1 MLRIDVK
8 VTPTHR
14 DAERERQVAV
24 GNRNLVRL
32 VCLSDTHGYQ
42 DSLHV
47 PDGDVL
53 LHAGDLTKRGL
64 PDEIRAVDAWLARL
78 PHRHKLVI
86 AGNHDF
92 LFEREPA
99 QARALLTHA
108 TYLEDQAVEI
118 DGIRFYGSPFTPE
131 FFEWAF
137 MLPRGEAL
145 RAKWASIPDDVDVLI
160 THGPPHGVLDA
171 TVRGEPAGCEALALR
186 VHDIAPRLHLFGHI
200 HEGYGQSDDAA
211 TGTHFVN
218 ASICTFDYRPKNQPV
233 VYDL

>member
-1 MLRIDVK
+1 M
-8 VTPTHR
+8 
-14 DAERERQVAV
+14 
-24 GNRNLVRL
+24 RL

-64 PDEIRAVDAWLARL
+64 PDEIR
-78 PHRHKLVI
+78 
-86 AGNHDF
+86 
-92 LFEREPA
+92 A

-186 VHDIAPRLHLFGHI
+186 IQDIAPRLHLFGHI